1 MSMTKLCLRSAA
13 LALPLLY
20 LTFLIADRYGVW
32 SRMRGL
38 DKVEAVATR
47 FEQSYSPDASRPV
60 SVGDPEW
67 KPLIHLIYQYSNVD
81 FPKNKEPRTVAR
93 FSATL
98 SGKQTGPEGQV
109 FSEWTAP
116 STPFAVLYR
125 RWPGQDV
132 PKEDWRIAGTIGDLR
147 AWILRSKDDLRFF
160 VKDVFLVLFS
170 FVVGLLLLI
179 HESRITRAADP
190 PTITSGRGT

>member
-1 MSMTKLCLRSAA
+1 MRYPTHSKRWSEWAHPGPASVDQPAGHAVLSMDVMSMTKLCLRSAA

-20 LTFLIADRYGVW
+20 LMFLIADRYGVW

-147 AWILRSKDDLRFF
+147 MDTKEQR
-160 VKDVFLVLFS
+160 
-170 FVVGLLLLI
+170 
-179 HESRITRAADP
+179 
-190 PTITSGRGT
+190 